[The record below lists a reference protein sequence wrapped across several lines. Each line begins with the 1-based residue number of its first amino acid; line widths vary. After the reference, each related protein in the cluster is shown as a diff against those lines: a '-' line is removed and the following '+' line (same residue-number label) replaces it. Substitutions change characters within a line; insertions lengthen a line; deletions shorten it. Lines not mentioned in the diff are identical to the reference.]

1 MERRSF
7 DPRAHTAGPRRLFD
21 RVAQMPKR
29 VDLRQ
34 ITGDVKHMKREE
46 CGSEAVL

>member
-1 MERRSF
+1 
-7 DPRAHTAGPRRLFD
+7 
-21 RVAQMPKR
+21 MPKR

-46 CGSEAVL
+46 CGSEAVLYEGYEK